1 MRTTIKGTRIAR
13 LGRGLLVA
21 AAATLAGSTA
31 ALAAGAT
38 EPHIIK
44 QQWTF
49 AGPFGKF
56 DRGQL
61 QRGYKVYKE
70 VCSACHSMKL
80 VSFRNLA
87 QEGGP
92 EFTEDE
98 AKALAAEYKVQ
109 DGPNDE
115 GEMYER
121 AGRLSD
127 RFPSPFANDA
137 AARVANGGALPPDLS
152 LMGKAR
158 AAHRGFPGFV
168 LDIFTQYQENGP
180 DYIYSLL
187 TGYGEPPHGVTC
199 GAGLNYNSAF
209 LAGNCIAM
217 SQPLSD
223 GQVEYT
229 DGTPATVTN
238 YSRDVSAF
246 LMWAAEPKLE
256 QRKSTGFKTM
266 AFLIIF
272 AGLLWFTKRK
282 VWADVAH

>member
-1 MRTTIKGTRIAR
+1 M
-13 LGRGLLVA
+13 
-21 AAATLAGSTA
+21 
-31 ALAAGAT
+31 
-38 EPHIIK
+38 
-44 QQWTF
+44 
-49 AGPFGKF
+49 
-56 DRGQL
+56 
-61 QRGYKVYKE
+61 
-70 VCSACHSMKL
+70 
-80 VSFRNLA
+80 
-87 QEGGP
+87 
-92 EFTEDE
+92 
-98 AKALAAEYKVQ
+98 
-109 DGPNDE
+109 DGPNE
-115 GEMYER
+115 VGELYER

-127 RFPSPFANDA
+127 RFPSPFANDVA
-137 AARVANGGALPPDLS
+137 AQVANGGALPPDLS

-168 LDIFTQYQENGP
+168 FDIFTQYQESGP
-180 DYIYSLL
+180 DYVYSLL

-199 GAGLNYNSAF
+199 SAALNYNSAF

-217 SQPLSD
+217 AQPLSD

-229 DGTPATVTN
+229 DGTPATLTN

-246 LMWAAEPKLE
+246 LMWAAEPHLE